1 MMVDWPK
8 ILGGVLVLAAIT
20 WVIVEIREDGARSI
34 KDAIERQNNDA
45 ASQSDADRSD
55 YDRCLDGGPRVGL
68 RRPQMSRVCAGSS
81 GLT

>member
-1 MMVDWPK
+1 MADWPK

-20 WVIVEIREDGARSI
+20 WAVVEIREDGARSI

-55 YDRCLDGGPRVGL
+55 YDRCLDGGRVWDFGARKCRGVAPG
-68 RRPQMSRVCAGSS
+68 RRD
-81 GLT
+81 

>member
-1 MMVDWPK
+1 MVDWPK
-8 ILGGVLVLAAIT
+8 IIGGVLVLAAIT

-55 YDRCLDGGPRVGL
+55 YDRCLDGGRVWDFGARKCRGAAPG
-68 RRPQMSRVCAGSS
+68 RRD
-81 GLT
+81 

>member
-1 MMVDWPK
+1 MVGWPK

-55 YDRCLDGGPRVGL
+55 YDRASMGAAYGTSAPANVAGL
-68 RRPQMSRVCAGSS
+68 RR